1 MAGRGKHFERS
12 GTDGHG
18 QASEFVD
25 TPVYDGAPLGP
36 GARVD
41 GPGLIEEPFTVV
53 VLPPDTAAWF

>member
-25 TPVYDGAPLGP
+25 TPVNQP
-36 GARVD
+36 GDHGDPSAEDKKTETVD
-41 GPGLIEEPFTVV
+41 LPGVGDDRLREG
-53 VLPPDTAAWF
+53 